1 MDPIPDL
8 CFQMAPTK
16 IKSFQRCF
24 SFLSKR
30 NTQTVKNLNIK
41 NRLLQT
47 SILIWSVVLDPSWF
61 SSSSFVHF
69 WLDQQS
75 IALEGMYR
83 PTWRTRKVEVNE
95 NWRITRQ
102 VLWSSQRGYLDW
114 DNFFSDFFQKSW
126 DRMACVLCGAHFV
139 SPL

>member
-1 MDPIPDL
+1 MSKNAEEVKFNLKMEIKVATQNIFFYNHYDLYKWFQGMEPIPDS
-8 CFQMAPTK
+8 CFQMALNK

-61 SSSSFVHF
+61 SSPSFDHF
-69 WLDQQS
+69 WLDQHS
-75 IALEGMYR
+75 IELKGMV
-83 PTWRTRKVEVNE
+83 K
-95 NWRITRQ
+95 
-102 VLWSSQRGYLDW
+102 L
-114 DNFFSDFFQKSW
+114 K
-126 DRMACVLCGAHFV
+126 
-139 SPL
+139 